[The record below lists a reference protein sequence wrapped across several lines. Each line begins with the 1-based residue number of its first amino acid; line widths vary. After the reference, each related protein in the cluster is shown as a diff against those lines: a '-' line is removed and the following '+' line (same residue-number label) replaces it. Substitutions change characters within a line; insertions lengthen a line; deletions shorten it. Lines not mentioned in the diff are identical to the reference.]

1 MPQCSYG
8 EGKLLC
14 AQPGVVFALA
24 PVDGRLLW
32 RHPVAI
38 GSTSG
43 PPVVSAARVLHT
55 SGGALTA
62 LDPGSGDQVWKRR
75 LARNT
80 TVRYAGRT
88 ALLISADGT
97 VTGVDAG
104 SGRTKWS
111 RRIAG
116 YSMPAVTSFA
126 GDPLAYATS
135 TSGAGVHT
143 RVTAV
148 DPATGAVRWEARL
161 EGELTPVGSRNGSLF
176 LLSADRTSGQTRAV
190 VRYTPASKASRR
202 VVLPVPRLAP
212 QATARGDVVH
222 LLAAGGSLEAVDLD
236 TGKRLWHLE
245 TSVSRGSAP
254 VGDGTHVYFTGADG
268 RLLAVDARD
277 GRLLGQTPPRL
288 GTNAGEVTAALPAP
302 LVVGGHVYA
311 AAPDGTVFGVDARD
325 PADW

>member
-1 MPQCSYG
+1 
-8 EGKLLC
+8 
-14 AQPGVVFALA
+14 
-24 PVDGRLLW
+24 
-32 RHPVAI
+32 
-38 GSTSG
+38 
-43 PPVVSAARVLHT
+43 
-55 SGGALTA
+55 
-62 LDPGSGDQVWKRR
+62 
-75 LARNT
+75 
-80 TVRYAGRT
+80 
-88 ALLISADGT
+88 
-97 VTGVDAG
+97 
-104 SGRTKWS
+104 
-111 RRIAG
+111 
-116 YSMPAVTSFA
+116 
-126 GDPLAYATS
+126 
-135 TSGAGVHT
+135 
-143 RVTAV
+143 
-148 DPATGAVRWEARL
+148 
-161 EGELTPVGSRNGSLF
+161 
-176 LLSADRTSGQTRAV
+176 
-190 VRYTPASKASRR
+190 